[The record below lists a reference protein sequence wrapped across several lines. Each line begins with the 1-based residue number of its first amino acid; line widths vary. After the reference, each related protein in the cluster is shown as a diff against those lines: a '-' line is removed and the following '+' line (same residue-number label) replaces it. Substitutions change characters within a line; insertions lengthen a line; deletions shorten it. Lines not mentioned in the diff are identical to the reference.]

1 MVEWLQH
8 ISLPLILGIVK
19 MSSRIEFPGFF
30 SFLLKDLLG
39 PCSNIQ
45 LLLFH
50 YSSTLEFSNIAA
62 YLE

>member
-30 SFLLKDLLG
+30 FFLTKRSAWSMFKYSIASF
-39 PCSNIQ
+39 S
-45 LLLFH
+45 LF
-50 YSSTLEFSNIAA
+50 FDFRVF
-62 YLE
+62 